1 MPNVDLH
8 PPKRLP
14 AFRKIAIG
22 TWATTYDPQVY
33 GTMVVR
39 MERALDYIE
48 TFRKT
53 TGQRLTVTHLVAK
66 IVATALEKTPDAN
79 ALLRL
84 GRVYLR
90 QKVSVFLQVVMIDPV
105 TGKPDLSGLTLH
117 NIDRM
122 TLADIV
128 AATEHQVA
136 KVRNDEDEALAR
148 SRGLFSRL
156 PGFVLHPLLRFLS
169 FVLYGLNIDLRF
181 LGVPRDGFGSIMV
194 TNIGSLGLEQ
204 AYAPLV
210 PWSRVPMVVAVGK
223 VTDEAV
229 VDDGKVVPGKVM
241 RLSATF
247 DHRLLDGAHA
257 AALSRTVHEAFA
269 DPEAFFGPIRS

>member
-1 MPNVDLH
+1 MPNVELH

-39 MERALDYIE
+39 MERALAYIE
-48 TFRKT
+48 AFREKT
-53 TGQRLTVTHLVAK
+53 GRRLTVTHLVAK
-66 IVATALEKTPDAN
+66 MVGAALERTPDAN

-84 GRVYLR
+84 GRLYLR
-90 QKVSVFLQVVMIDPV
+90 KRISVFLQVVMTDPV
-105 TGKPDLSGLTLH
+105 TGKPDLSGVTLH
-117 NIDRM
+117 EIDRM
-122 TLADIV
+122 TLAEIV
-128 AATEHQVA
+128 DATEKQVA
-136 KVRNDEDEALAR
+136 KVRKDEDESLAR
-148 SRGLFSRL
+148 SRSLFSAL
-156 PGFVLHPLLRFLS
+156 PGFILHTVLRFMS
-169 FVLYGLNIDLRF
+169 FVLYGLNLDLGF

-223 VTDEAV
+223 VSDEPV
-229 VDDGKVVPGKVM
+229 VDGGRVVPGKVM

-257 AALSRTVHEAFA
+257 AALSRCVHEAFE
-269 DPEAFFGPIRS
+269 DPEKFFGSIAS